1 MRKLLLAG
9 MVVLAGCARFQDV
22 TVDEI
27 RSADHKRAEG
37 EIAMGIPQIQ
47 QALSNYGSTCESLG
61 SLNPNPT
68 NPGRATY
75 TGVMPGVSESSATL
89 LIDLQQVG
97 MTTRYQGYTYY
108 KTGQDE
114 LDKALYVMGGGKEC
128 RR

>member
-9 MVVLAGCARFQDV
+9 MVVLAGCAQFENV

-27 RSADHKRAEG
+27 RAAEHKRAEG
-37 EIAMGIPQIQ
+37 EIAMGIPEIQ

-61 SLNPNPT
+61 SLKLDPT
-68 NPGRATY
+68 HPGRAIY
-75 TGVMPGVSESSATL
+75 TGLAPGVPESSATL

-108 KTGQDE
+108 KTGQGQ

-128 RR
+128 KR